1 MDRNR
6 RDRTVISTSKHFL
19 GSVQK
24 RSAYLGAIPPVA
36 TLFYP
41 AALFA
46 LYRSF
51 GLLHEAAESG
61 EWLLGMVAVGVSLVL
76 TYGIPILSFVIAY
89 QLGAVQLLSPIARKT
104 AHLAVASPPLFTLIG
119 VGFYIAGLSNA
130 DYVLWGI
137 VWIGA
142 SFLVFTRIT
151 RTQTGQPAEH
161 KPDRA
166 HSLTL
171 RVAHGMS
178 ALVILTVFLLPHI
191 ANHLTAIWNVDVHK
205 AVMQELRRIYRT
217 DIIQPLLVTLFSF
230 QITSGLVLWRAR
242 MRVEAD
248 FFSTLQTAA
257 GIYLAIYIV
266 SHMMA
271 VFVLGRMVM
280 KGDTDFLFASG
291 APTGLLH
298 DPWNVRLIPHY
309 SLAVCALFI
318 HLACGLRGVLL
329 SHGISIATANTFAW
343 PIIGFGGAIAAT
355 IILAMCGLH
364 ATSQ

>member
-1 MDRNR
+1 MARN
-6 RDRTVISTSKHFL
+6 HF
-19 GSVQK
+19 GSIQK
-24 RSAYLGAIPPVA
+24 RSPYLCAIPAVA

-51 GLLHEAAESG
+51 GLLHDATASD
-61 EWLLGMVAVGVSLVL
+61 EWLLGVVAVGASLIL
-76 TYGIPILSFVIAY
+76 TYGIPTLSFVIAY
-89 QLGAVQLLSPIARKT
+89 QLGAVPSLSPVARKT

-119 VGFYIAGLSNA
+119 VAFYIAGLSNA

-142 SFLVFTRIT
+142 SILIFTHT
-151 RTQTGQPAEH
+151 SMSEPAEQ

-166 HSLTL
+166 HSPAL

-178 ALVILTVFLLPHI
+178 AMVILIIFLLPHI
-191 ANHLTAIWNVDVHK
+191 ANHLTAIWNVDLHK
-205 AVMQELRRIYRT
+205 TVMQGLRRIYRT
-217 DIIQPLLVTLFSF
+217 DIIQPLLVTLFIF
-230 QITSGLVLWRAR
+230 QIASGLVLWRAR
-242 MRVEAD
+242 MRVGAD
-248 FFSTLQTAA
+248 FFGTLQTAA

-266 SHMMA
+266 SHMIA

-280 KGDTDFLFASG
+280 KVNTDFLFASG

>member
-1 MDRNR
+1 MI
-6 RDRTVISTSKHFL
+6 ISTRNHFL

-24 RSAYLGAIPPVA
+24 RSTYLCAIPAVA
-36 TLFYP
+36 ALFYP

-51 GLLHEAAESG
+51 GLLHDAAGSDQ
-61 EWLLGMVAVGVSLVL
+61 WLLGAVAVGASLIL
-76 TYGIPILSFVIAY
+76 TYGIPTLSFVIAY
-89 QLGAVQLLSPIARKT
+89 QLGAVPLLSPIARKT
-104 AHLAVASPPLFTLIG
+104 AHLAVACPPLFTLIG
-119 VGFYIAGLSNA
+119 VAFYIAGLSNA

-137 VWIGA
+137 IWIGA
-142 SFLVFTRIT
+142 SILVLT
-151 RTQTGQPAEH
+151 RTQTSEAAEQ

-166 HSLTL
+166 HTPTL
-171 RVAHGMS
+171 RVAHGIS
-178 ALVILTVFLLPHI
+178 ALVILIVFLLPHI
-191 ANHLTAIWNVDVHK
+191 ANHLTAIWNVDLHK
-205 AVMQELRRIYRT
+205 TVMQGLRRIYRT
-217 DIIQPLLVTLFSF
+217 DIIQPLLVGLFIF
-230 QITSGLVLWRAR
+230 QIASGLVLWRTR
-242 MRVEAD
+242 MRVGAG
-248 FFSTLQTAA
+248 FFGTLQTAA

-271 VFVLGRMVM
+271 VFVLGRVVM
-280 KGDTDFLFASG
+280 KVDTDFLFASG

-309 SLAVCALFI
+309 SLAVWALFI

-329 SHGISIATANTFAW
+329 SHGISIATANIFAW
-343 PIIGFGGAIAAT
+343 PIIGFGGVIAAT

>member
-1 MDRNR
+1 M
-6 RDRTVISTSKHFL
+6 VISTGNHFL

-24 RSAYLGAIPPVA
+24 RSTYLCAIPAVA

-51 GLLHEAAESG
+51 GLLHDATGSD
-61 EWLLGMVAVGVSLVL
+61 EWLLGVVAVGASLIL
-76 TYGIPILSFVIAY
+76 TYGIPTLSFVIAY
-89 QLGAVQLLSPIARKT
+89 QLGAAHLSPIARKT
-104 AHLAVASPPLFTLIG
+104 AQLAVAGPPLFTLIG
-119 VGFYIAGLSNA
+119 VAFYIAGLSNA

-142 SFLVFTRIT
+142 SILIFTHT
-151 RTQTGQPAEH
+151 SMGEPADQ

-166 HSLTL
+166 HSPAL

-178 ALVILTVFLLPHI
+178 ALVILIIFLLPHI
-191 ANHLTAIWNVDVHK
+191 ANHLTAIWNVDLHK
-205 AVMQELRRIYRT
+205 TVMQGLRRIYRT
-217 DIIQPLLVTLFSF
+217 DTIQPLLVSLFVF
-230 QITSGLVLWRAR
+230 QIASGLGLWRAR
-242 MRVEAD
+242 MRVGAD
-248 FFSTLQTAA
+248 FFGTLQTAA

-271 VFVLGRMVM
+271 VFVLGRVVI
-280 KGDTDFLFASG
+280 KVDTDFLFASG

-329 SHGISIATANTFAW
+329 SHGVSIATANRFAW